1 MVEDF
6 DEKKLKTSFS
16 ELDFCKLDQFN
27 RLALKSDFQNNP
39 KIILKDVVEHI
50 SATLG
55 QVPVNDQ
62 VLSKIIESERIS
74 KISDTTTNPDLQF
87 LWKRPPNLSDS
98 NKVKNVIFKKQSM
111 NFTSFLEVLKL

>member
-27 RLALKSDFQNNP
+27 RLVLKSDFQNNP
-39 KIILKDVVEHI
+39 KIILKDVLEHI

-55 QVPVNDQ
+55 QVPVNDK

-98 NKVKNVIFKKQSM
+98 YKVKNVIFKM
-111 NFTSFLEVLKL
+111 